1 MLFHLHFLVFPAA
14 GDGHAFGLHD
24 AVVRVGPAAEG
35 VAVGHVAVGIFFH
48 HDRGAGVL
56 GVDGV
61 RLTEFH
67 SLVSRLRH
75 AIGRAGPAVGYLVVL
90 GRKIRGVD
98 GVGLH
103 VFRRKVRL
111 VADLL
116 AFLVRPIDELVA
128 GARGGDR
135 TLAVLARIDGLRRGA
150 DLAAAV
156 GLIGDVEHVHLPL
169 GKENGIL
176 VDRGN
181 GIALRIGSALSVRLG
196 VPADELV
203 VGLLQPVAAGH
214 GGIILALDQDG
225 AFRLCAR
232 AAVGVVADGDQIRRL
247 LVHIDL
253 HHIGIDILFQGAG
266 LPLNGVETA
275 VVGEVI
281 APHLLGQLSG
291 AVIVLVVVQS
301 GPVDVLI
308 LGVEERVAAGLA
320 RIQLHGDLIGL
331 RVVPHRVKVHVLSGH
346 GEGIAGLVLRGRGVF
361 VLRPAQELVTGA
373 GQRVLI
379 FHGDGVAFVILKAR
393 GGLAV
398 VLADQ
403 RVRVIADRMLGL
415 LQDDAVHME
424 AVGFLFDDMPQNV
437 LGVGVIA
444 HPHALHRSFD
454 LVIGGRFVQVVQD
467 RRAGGV
473 GDELALLHSARDLGD
488 RDVLAVIVRAGLFK
502 DLAVGA
508 DEEGGLLTVLPHPD
522 GIQGDIVRR
531 QFVGIAGGI
540 DGLHIV
546 IGAAIVGVGINAPP
560 QEAFFRHGGQ
570 SHHIAGLAVHRGG
583 GSAGAAVGGVGVI
596 GKGDLGGDHLDNVF
610 EFLGFF
616 IDESPFVRDSDGN
629 RAHFLAGHR
638 CVITSVAQGHNVPS
652 ADHGPIVG
660 YAPRAVDLEAFAH
673 FYGYIFRLVIG
684 AAGQGRG
691 QGLGHIVADG
701 AEGADLQR
709 ADARLGGLQGAVR
722 LLVEHDDGL
731 VFARFGQRH
740 GHGDRLFGLHGGAL
754 GVHDGDIIDHQSVQ
768 GLTLPQQRADLALQ
782 GGAVL
787 QGRDLHGGALGQNA
801 FHRVGG
807 AVLSRAGQLDRLLLH
822 RGLLG
827 RSLIL
832 GSLLSGSLLSG
843 SLLGGSLFL
852 GGLLRR
858 GLLSRSL
865 LSRGLL
871 SGSLILGSLLS
882 RGLLRR
888 GLLGRGLLGR
898 GLLRRGL
905 LGGGLPHF
913 LFVVQCL
920 RGRFLVSSG
929 ADGNGRLRCCDHAV
943 VCKRAQRC
951 CGHDQRHRQQDADG
965 AANFVPKLVH
975 DVLLSELISAFSPR
989 WENKTASHRIAIT
1002 YTSVAGCHFQ
1012 AL

>member
-1 MLFHLHFLVFPAA
+1 M
-14 GDGHAFGLHD
+14 
-24 AVVRVGPAAEG
+24 
-35 VAVGHVAVGIFFH
+35 
-48 HDRGAGVL
+48 
-56 GVDGV
+56 
-61 RLTEFH
+61 
-67 SLVSRLRH
+67 VSRLRH

-150 DLAAAV
+150 DLAVAV

-214 GGIILALDQDG
+214 GGVILALDQDG

-253 HHIGIDILFQGAG
+253 HHIGVDILFQGAG
-266 LPLNGVETA
+266 LPLNGVEAA

-291 AVIVLVVVQS
+291 AVIVLIVVQS

-308 LGVEERVAAGLA
+308 FGVEERAAAGLA

-361 VLRPAQELVTGA
+361 VLSPAQELVTGA

-596 GKGDLGGDHLDNVF
+596 GKGDLGGDHGDIVCEYLSLVT
-610 EFLGFF
+610 EE
-616 IDESPFVRDSDGN
+616 IVFVRDSDGDL
-629 RAHFLAGHR
+629 AHLLTVQQSIIKFF
-638 CVITSVAQGHNVPS
+638 AQGHNVPS
-652 ADHGPIVG
+652 ADHGPLVG

-673 FYGYIFRLVIG
+673 FYGYILCLVIG
-684 AAGQGRG
+684 AAGQGG
-691 QGLGHIVADG
+691 GHGLGHIVADG

-768 GLTLPQQRADLALQ
+768 GLTLPQQRADLTLQ

-801 FHRVGG
+801 FHCVGG

-822 RGLLG
+822 RGLLSG
-827 RSLIL
+827 GLFL
-832 GSLLSGSLLSG
+832 GSLLSRSLFLGGLLGRSLFLRGLLSGGLLGRSLFLRGLLSG

-852 GGLLRR
+852 GGLLGGSLFLGGLLGRSLFLR
-858 GLLSRSL
+858 GLLS
-865 LSRGLL
+865 
-871 SGSLILGSLLS
+871 
-882 RGLLRR
+882 
-888 GLLGRGLLGR
+888 R

>member
-98 GVGLH
+98 GIGLH

-128 GARGGDR
+128 GARGGDG

-176 VDRGN
+176 VDCGN

-214 GGIILALDQDG
+214 GGVILALDQDG

-266 LPLNGVETA
+266 LPLNGVEAA

-308 LGVEERVAAGLA
+308 FGVEARAAAGLA
-320 RIQLHGDLIGL
+320 CIQLHGDLIGL

-361 VLRPAQELVTGA
+361 VLSPAQELVTGA

-379 FHGDGVAFVILKAR
+379 FHGDGVAFVILKAC

-596 GKGDLGGDHLDNVF
+596 GKGDLGGDHGDIVCEHLSLVT
-610 EFLGFF
+610 EE
-616 IDESPFVRDSDGN
+616 IVFVRDSDGDL
-629 RAHFLAGHR
+629 AHLLTVQQSIIKFF
-638 CVITSVAQGHNVPS
+638 AQGHNVPS

-673 FYGYIFRLVIG
+673 FYGYILCLVIG

-691 QGLGHIVADG
+691 HGLGHIVADG

-852 GGLLRR
+852 GGLLGRSLFLG
-858 GLLSRSL
+858 GLLGRSL
-865 LSRGLL
+865 F
-871 SGSLILGSLLS
+871 LG
-882 RGLLRR
+882 GLLR
-888 GLLGRGLLGR
+888 RGLLGR

>member
-1 MLFHLHFLVFPAA
+1 
-14 GDGHAFGLHD
+14 
-24 AVVRVGPAAEG
+24 
-35 VAVGHVAVGIFFH
+35 
-48 HDRGAGVL
+48 
-56 GVDGV
+56 
-61 RLTEFH
+61 
-67 SLVSRLRH
+67 
-75 AIGRAGPAVGYLVVL
+75 
-90 GRKIRGVD
+90 
-98 GVGLH
+98 
-103 VFRRKVRL
+103 
-111 VADLL
+111 
-116 AFLVRPIDELVA
+116 
-128 GARGGDR
+128 
-135 TLAVLARIDGLRRGA
+135 
-150 DLAAAV
+150 
-156 GLIGDVEHVHLPL
+156 
-169 GKENGIL
+169 
-176 VDRGN
+176 
-181 GIALRIGSALSVRLG
+181 
-196 VPADELV
+196 
-203 VGLLQPVAAGH
+203 
-214 GGIILALDQDG
+214 
-225 AFRLCAR
+225 
-232 AAVGVVADGDQIRRL
+232 
-247 LVHIDL
+247 
-253 HHIGIDILFQGAG
+253 
-266 LPLNGVETA
+266 
-275 VVGEVI
+275 
-281 APHLLGQLSG
+281 
-291 AVIVLVVVQS
+291 
-301 GPVDVLI
+301 
-308 LGVEERVAAGLA
+308 
-320 RIQLHGDLIGL
+320 
-331 RVVPHRVKVHVLSGH
+331 
-346 GEGIAGLVLRGRGVF
+346 
-361 VLRPAQELVTGA
+361 
-373 GQRVLI
+373 
-379 FHGDGVAFVILKAR
+379 
-393 GGLAV
+393 
-398 VLADQ
+398 
-403 RVRVIADRMLGL
+403 MLGL

-424 AVGFLFDDMPQNV
+424 TVGFLFDDMPQNV
-437 LGVGVIA
+437 LGAGVIA

-454 LVIGGRFVQVVQD
+454 LGIGGRFVQVVQD

-473 GDELALLHSARDLGD
+473 GDELALLHSARDFGD

-570 SHHIAGLAVHRGG
+570 SHHIARLSIHRGG
-583 GSAGAAVGGVGVI
+583 GSAGAAVGGVDII
-596 GKGDLGGDHLDNVF
+596 GKGDLGGDHGDIVC
-610 EFLGFF
+610 EFLRLVTEE
-616 IDESPFVRDSDGN
+616 IVFVRDSDGN
-629 RAHFLAGHR
+629 RAHFLTGHR
-638 CVITSVAQGHNVPS
+638 CVITTAPQGHNVPS
-652 ADHGPIVG
+652 ADHGPLVG

-673 FYGYIFRLVIG
+673 FYGYILCLVIG

-691 QGLGHIVADG
+691 HGLGHIVADG

-801 FHRVGG
+801 FHRVGS

-822 RGLLG
+822 RGLLSG
-827 RSLIL
+827 SLFLRGLLSRGLFLGSLLSRSLFL
-832 GSLLSGSLLSG
+832 GGLLGGSLLSGSLLSG
-843 SLLGGSLFL
+843 GLLCRSLLG

-858 GLLSRSL
+858 GLLRRSL
-865 LSRGLL
+865 LGRSLL
-871 SGSLILGSLLS
+871 SGSLLG
-882 RGLLRR
+882 G
-888 GLLGRGLLGR
+888 GLLGRGLLSG
-898 GLLRRGL
+898 GLLSRGL